1 MRDTLPEGALHVC
14 HALRQSARMPAT
26 ALSAAAASP
35 NASWSFSLGPFI
47 VLAGLTFVYV
57 RRWRSCDASV
67 GRLVLFL
74 TGIAFAVIAL
84 FSPVDSLGED
94 LFLMHMVQH
103 VLLLDIVPILCILGL
118 TRVLLRPVAR
128 PLLQLERKLGPIA
141 SPVFAITLY
150 VGAMWIWHIPALY
163 DLALEH
169 PLVHVLEHTFFTAAG
184 ALYWWHI
191 LSPIRNR
198 HLAGMGPVVY
208 MTTTKLLVG
217 ALGIALTFAPEALY
231 AFYEDQPRYWGLSA
245 GTDQAIGGLI
255 MALEQSIIMGI
266 ALVVL
271 FMRALSESER
281 EEQRRERF
289 GEA

>member
-1 MRDTLPEGALHVC
+1 M
-14 HALRQSARMPAT
+14 
-26 ALSAAAASP
+26 
-35 NASWSFSLGPFI
+35 
-47 VLAGLTFVYV
+47 
-57 RRWRSCDASV
+57 
-67 GRLVLFL
+67 
-74 TGIAFAVIAL
+74 
-84 FSPVDSLGED
+84 
-94 LFLMHMVQH
+94 
-103 VLLLDIVPILCILGL
+103 
-118 TRVLLRPVAR
+118 
-128 PLLQLERKLGPIA
+128 
-141 SPVFAITLY
+141 FAITLY
-150 VGAMWIWHIPALY
+150 VGAMWAWHIPALY

-169 PLVHVLEHTFFTAAG
+169 PLVHILEHTFFTAAG

-231 AFYEDQPRYWGLSA
+231 AFYKNQPRYWGLSA

-271 FMRALSESER
+271 FVRALAESER